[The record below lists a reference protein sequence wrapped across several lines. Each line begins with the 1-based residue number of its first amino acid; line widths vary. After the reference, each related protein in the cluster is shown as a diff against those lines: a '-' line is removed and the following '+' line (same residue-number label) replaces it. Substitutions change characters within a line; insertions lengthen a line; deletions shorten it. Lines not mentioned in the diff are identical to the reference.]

1 MSNQYPHHQ
10 EMDAVTKNLMEY
22 SEYYDST
29 PMETIRE
36 YTFGAI
42 HALDTDA
49 KYKEDYDDFY
59 SLNDLEEAVA
69 IKNFCIKY
77 QKRYRDNFSNGRKRA

>member
-22 SEYYDST
+22 SEYYDAT

-36 YTFGAI
+36 YSLGGI
-42 HALDTDA
+42 HALDTGSDIME
-49 KYKEDYDDFY
+49 KYDDWY
-59 SLNDLEEAVA
+59 ILNDLEEAVA
-69 IKNFCIKY
+69 IKNFCIDY
-77 QKRYRDNFSNGRKRA
+77 QHKNREYFPNGRKRV

>member
-1 MSNQYPHHQ
+1 MSNQYPHRQ
-10 EMDAVTKNLMEY
+10 EMDAVTKSLLEH
-22 SEYYDST
+22 SEYYDAT

-69 IKNFCIKY
+69 IKNFCIDY
-77 QKRYRDNFSNGRKRA
+77 QHKNREYFPNGRKRV